1 MPLYLLLFHKDNE
14 FFGLIG
20 QYRRKAVNIFSLSA
34 NSKPT
39 RRNTANPILVVF
51 KSHS

>member
-20 QYRRKAVNIFSLSA
+20 QYRRKAVNNFSDV
-34 NSKPT
+34 
-39 RRNTANPILVVF
+39 ILLVCSLETV
-51 KSHS
+51 

>member
-20 QYRRKAVNIFSLSA
+20 QYRRKAVNNFSDI
-34 NSKPT
+34 
-39 RRNTANPILVVF
+39 ILLVCSLKAV
-51 KSHS
+51 